1 MKPFLLKLDQDVY
14 TQWASAAKLAGLTL
28 SEWIRRAG
36 NAQLNG
42 GNPRVEISAERY
54 SGPVGKP
61 LKLKRPFAEKA
72 DKIVRKTDAA
82 IKTSDRTGHPSDCEC
97 FQCTQTARF
106 LKQQAKR

>member
-14 TQWASAAKLAGLTL
+14 TQWSSAAKLAGLTL

-42 GNPRVEISAERY
+42 GNPRVEMSAERY
-54 SGPVGKP
+54 QGPAGKP
-61 LKLKRPFAEKA
+61 LKLKKPSAEKA
-72 DKIVRKTDAA
+72 DKNDAA
-82 IKTSDRTGHPSDCEC
+82 IKTSDRTGHQADCEC

>member
-36 NAQLNG
+36 NAQVGRTIQNDDKKL
-42 GNPRVEISAERY
+42 ER
-54 SGPVGKP
+54 
-61 LKLKRPFAEKA
+61 LAEKA
-72 DKIVRKTDAA
+72 DKIVRKNDAA
-82 IKTSDRTGHPSDCEC
+82 IKTSDRTGHPTDCEC

-106 LKQQAKR
+106 LRQQAKRGVSNS